1 MIRTY
6 KLKFDNEA
14 QSIASVSA
22 ATTGIPSYYYSIKV
36 IGIHKEYEYDET
48 DPEAEPTVIE
58 HEGWHVDIVSG
69 EPLEFPVEYLI
80 YPKSPI
86 HNFAGVPDDSPVPVT
101 YVPSQKTMTARIGNA
116 YSFTL
121 TPDQSQIEIPEV
133 YLSYG
138 DDTIIQCSLK
148 DSGSD
153 VIGVDLNGISA
164 GSATLVVRDTAT
176 EEELGRLKVTVKE

>member
-14 QSIASVSA
+14 QSIAAVSA
-22 ATTGIPSYYYSIKV
+22 ATAGIPSYYYSIKV
-36 IGIHKEYEYDET
+36 IGVHKEYEYDET
-48 DPEAEPTVIE
+48 DPEAEPAVIE

-69 EPLEFPVEYLI
+69 EPLEFPAEYLI
-80 YPKSPI
+80 YPKSPS
-86 HNFAGVPDDSPVPVT
+86 HNFAGVPNVSPVPVT
-101 YVPSQKTMTARIGNA
+101 YVPSQKTLTARIGNA

-121 TPDQSQIEIPEV
+121 TPDQTQIEIPEV
-133 YLSYG
+133 YLSY

-153 VIGVDLNGISA
+153 VIEVELNGISV
-164 GSATLVVRDTAT
+164 GSVTLVVRDKAT
-176 EEELGRLKVTVKE
+176 DVELGRLKVTVKQ

>member
-6 KLKFDNEA
+6 KLKFDNERQA
-14 QSIASVSA
+14 NDVIRT
-22 ATTGIPSYYYSIKV
+22 ATRGVPAYYYSVKV
-36 IGIHKEYEYDET
+36 IGIHKEYEHDEA
-48 DPEAEPTVIE
+48 DPEAEPVVIE

-69 EPLEFPVEYLI
+69 EPLEFPIEYLI
-80 YPKSPI
+80 YPKNPLHS
-86 HNFAGVPDDSPVPVT
+86 FAGVPNDSPVPVT

-121 TPDQSQIEIPEV
+121 TPDQFQIEIPEV
-133 YLSYG
+133 YLSY

-153 VIGVDLNGISA
+153 VIEVDLNGISV
-164 GSATLVVRDTAT
+164 GSATLVVRDKAT
-176 EEELGRLKVTVKE
+176 EAELGRLKVTVKE

>member
-14 QSIASVSA
+14 QAIASVSA
-22 ATTGIPSYYYSIKV
+22 ATAGIPSYYYSIKV
-36 IGIHKEYEYDET
+36 IGIHKEYEYV

-58 HEGWHVDIVSG
+58 YDGWHVDIVSG
-69 EPLEFPVEYLI
+69 EPLEFPIEYLI
-80 YPKSPI
+80 YPKNPLHS
-86 HNFAGVPDDSPVPVT
+86 FAGVPDDSPVPVT

-121 TPDQSQIEIPEV
+121 TPDQTQIEIPEV
-133 YLSYG
+133 YLSY

-153 VIGVDLNGISA
+153 VIEVDLNGISV
-164 GSATLVVRDTAT
+164 GSATLVVRDKAT

>member
-14 QSIASVSA
+14 QAIAAVSA
-22 ATTGIPSYYYSIKV
+22 ATVGIPTYKYSIKV
-36 IGIHKEYEYDET
+36 IGLHKEYEYDET
-48 DPEAEPTVIE
+48 DPEAEPAVIE
-58 HEGWHVDIVSG
+58 HEGWRVDIVSG

-80 YPKSPI
+80 YPKSPL
-86 HNFAGVPDDSPVPVT
+86 HNFAGVPNDSPVPVT
-101 YVPSQKTMTARIGNA
+101 YVPSQKTLTARIGNA
-116 YSFTL
+116 YRFTL

-133 YLSYG
+133 YLSY

-153 VIGVDLNGISA
+153 VIEVDLNGISV
-164 GSATLVVRDTAT
+164 GSATLVVRDKAT